1 MSLNRKQMLNCCA
14 TFAGLFSVRQ
24 KPSPTSVLSTIK
36 TEKYQKWNPLFQ
48 GRLIKEI
55 LKYGTPTY
63 NFLAENDPFFFFV
76 SICEAICRCP
86 PAYIHLQLV
95 ERSCQLAKNFRFVL
109 IKKLYRYNA
118 LNNFSRSFSEDLRS
132 LRKVIRSEESIEQIA
147 TKK

>member
-63 NFLAENDPFFFFV
+63 NFLAENDPFFFFLFQSAKQSADV
-76 SICEAICRCP
+76 PLLTFIYNSSSEAVNS
-86 PAYIHLQLV
+86 Q
-95 ERSCQLAKNFRFVL
+95 KKFRFVL
-109 IKKLYRYNA
+109 IKKTLSIQCTKQ
-118 LNNFSRSFSEDLRS
+118 LFSQLLRGSEIL
-132 LRKVIRSEESIEQIA
+132 KESYLFWGVNRA
-147 TKK
+147 DCN

>member
-1 MSLNRKQMLNCCA
+1 M
-14 TFAGLFSVRQ
+14 
-24 KPSPTSVLSTIK
+24 KPSVPRTFNQGD
-36 TEKYQKWNPLFQ
+36 TEIWNTDIQFP
-48 GRLIKEI
+48 RRERSI
-55 LKYGTPTY
+55 
-63 NFLAENDPFFFFV
+63 FFFV

-95 ERSCQLAKNFRFVL
+95 ERSCQLAKKFRFVL

>member
-95 ERSCQLAKNFRFVL
+95 ERSCQLAKKFRFVL
-109 IKKLYRYNA
+109 IKKTLSIQCTKQ
-118 LNNFSRSFSEDLRS
+118 LFSQLLRGSEIL
-132 LRKVIRSEESIEQIA
+132 KESYLFWGVNRA
-147 TKK
+147 DCN

>member
-24 KPSPTSVLSTIK
+24 KPSPTSVLSAIK

-63 NFLAENDPFFFFV
+63 NFLAENDPFFFF
-76 SICEAICRCP
+76 CF
-86 PAYIHLQLV
+86 
-95 ERSCQLAKNFRFVL
+95 N
-109 IKKLYRYNA
+109 
-118 LNNFSRSFSEDLRS
+118 LRS
-132 LRKVIRSEESIEQIA
+132 NLQMSPCLHSFTTRRAKLSTRKKISLCLNKKTLSIQCTKQLFSQLLRGSGILKESYLFWGVNRA
-147 TKK
+147 DCN